1 MNFGK
6 YFLNKLVK
14 RKKDFYFVTL
24 NKDNAHASTN
34 YNIQTGDSLVCISE
48 ESCFRGAYVAV

>member
-1 MNFGK
+1 MNFSK

-14 RKKDFYFVTL
+14 RKKDFYFVSL

-34 YNIQTGDSLVCISE
+34 YYIQTGDSLVCISE
-48 ESCFRGAYVAV
+48 ESYIVGARGAV